1 MDAPLLRFEAV
12 RKPALGLLGIDLV
25 VPRGGCTVLLG
36 PPGAGQGSAQSGV
49 LRLLAGLASPNQ
61 GRVLLDGAELDR
73 QPAGWRG
80 FGVFQPVDGMPAGRT
95 VERLVT
101 EPVLGLSAPQRAA
114 HVARA
119 LTQLGLDGQEAVR
132 LGDLGAVPRR
142 RLALARALAPQP
154 AVLLLDE
161 ALEGLDHAT
170 RQRLALDWRALF
182 RRIGL
187 TTVLATREPAEAML
201 LADHLVVL
209 DAGEVVQQGTPQQVY
224 DDPASGFVAGLLGE
238 NNRLPGT
245 VMALE
250 DDECQVRLDCGPE
263 LWARRADA
271 AGPGSRCIVAIR
283 PERVAVAAMRA
294 EEMGEGALEAALR
307 DAIFLGDHVRLLLE
321 LGRGGVLVAKRP
333 AGSRVPR
340 VGGPASVAW
349 DPYAAFA
356 FRALR

>member
-12 RKPALGLLGIDLV
+12 RKPALGLLDIHLV

-36 PPGAGQGSAQSGV
+36 PPGAGQEGV
-49 LRLLAGLASPNQ
+49 LRLLAGLASPDQ
-61 GRVLLDGAELDR
+61 GRVLLDGADLDR
-73 QPAGWRG
+73 QPPGWRG
-80 FGVFQPVDGMPAGRT
+80 FGIFQPIDGMPAGRT
-95 VERLVT
+95 AERLVT
-101 EPVLGLSAPQRAA
+101 EPVLGLPGEQRAA

-119 LTQLGLDGQEAVR
+119 LTQLGLDGQEATR
-132 LGDLGAVPRR
+132 LGDLGPVPRR

-154 AVLLLDE
+154 AVLLLE
-161 ALEGLDHAT
+161 EPLAGLDHAT
-170 RQRLALDWRALF
+170 RQRLALEWRALF

-187 TTVLATREPAEAML
+187 TTVLATHEPAEAML

-209 DAGEVVQQGTPQQVY
+209 EAGEVVQQGTPQQVY
-224 DDPASGFVAGLLGE
+224 DDPATGFVAGLLGE

-245 VMALE
+245 VLAL
-250 DDECQVRLDCGPE
+250 DGDECQVRLDCGPE
-263 LWARRADA
+263 LWARRGDA

-283 PERVAVAAMRA
+283 PERVAVAAMTA

-307 DAIFLGDHVRLLLE
+307 DAIFLGDHVRLLIE
-321 LGRGGVLVAKRP
+321 LGRGGTLVARRP

>member
-25 VPRGGCTVLLG
+25 VPRGGCTVLLAG
-36 PPGAGQGSAQSGV
+36 PAPVEAAC
-49 LRLLAGLASPNQ
+49 RLLAGLASPDQ

-80 FGVFQPVDGMPAGRT
+80 FGIFQPVDAMPAGRT

-101 EPVLGLSAPQRAA
+101 SRCWACRGPSAPRMWRA
-114 HVARA
+114 A
-119 LTQLGLDGQEAVR
+119 LTQLGLDGQEAAR
-132 LGDLGAVPRR
+132 LGDLGPVPRR

-161 ALEGLDHAT
+161 PLDGLDHAT

-209 DAGEVVQQGTPQQVY
+209 EAGEVVQQGTPQQVY
-224 DDPASGFVAGLLGE
+224 DDPAE
-238 NNRLPGT
+238 RLRRR
-245 VMALE
+245 A
-250 DDECQVRLDCGPE
+250 C
-263 LWARRADA
+263 WARTT
-271 AGPGSRCIVAIR
+271 GC
-283 PERVAVAAMRA
+283 
-294 EEMGEGALEAALR
+294 
-307 DAIFLGDHVRLLLE
+307 
-321 LGRGGVLVAKRP
+321 P
-333 AGSRVPR
+333 AR
-340 VGGPASVAW
+340 
-349 DPYAAFA
+349 
-356 FRALR
+356 

>member
-12 RKPALGLLGIDLV
+12 RKPSLGLSGIDLA

-36 PPGAGQGSAQSGV
+36 PGGAGKTGV
-49 LRLLAGLASPNQ
+49 LRLLAGLASPDA
-61 GRVLLDGAELDR
+61 GRLLLEGVELDR
-73 QPAGWRG
+73 RPDGRRG
-80 FGVFQPVDGMPAGRT
+80 FGVFQPVDAMPAGQR
-95 VERLVT
+95 VERVVT
-101 EPVLGLSAPQRAA
+101 EPVLDLPGPLRAA
-114 HVARA
+114 QVARA
-119 LTQLGLDGQEAVR
+119 LTQLGLDGQEATR
-132 LGDLGAVPRR
+132 LGDLGPVPRR

-161 ALEGLDHAT
+161 PLAGLDHAA

-201 LADHLVVL
+201 LADQLVVL
-209 DAGEVVQQGTPQQVY
+209 EAGEVVQQGTPQQVY
-224 DDPASGFVAGLLGE
+224 DDPETGFVAGLLGE

-245 VMALE
+245 VLALE
-250 DDECQVRLDCGPE
+250 AEECQVRLDCGPE

-294 EEMGEGALEAALR
+294 EEMGEGALPAALR

-321 LGRGGVLVAKRP
+321 LGRGGTLVAKRP

-356 FRALR
+356 FRVLR